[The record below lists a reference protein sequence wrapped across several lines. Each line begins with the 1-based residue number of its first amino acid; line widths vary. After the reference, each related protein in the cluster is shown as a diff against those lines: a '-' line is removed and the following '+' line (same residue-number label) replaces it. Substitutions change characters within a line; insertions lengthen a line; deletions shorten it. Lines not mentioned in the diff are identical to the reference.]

1 MAPLDSRYTP
11 VGFNWISVQ
20 VCGGWAQFKGCFLV
34 CTPGLDDA
42 GRHDPSDPLCLSELV
57 PIEDVDDRS
66 EVDDDNQDP
75 EEGDCQLQF
84 LHDKF

>member
-1 MAPLDSRYTP
+1 M
-11 VGFNWISVQ
+11 
-20 VCGGWAQFKGCFLV
+20 

-42 GRHDPSDPLCLSELV
+42 GRHDPSYPLCLSELV
-57 PIEDVDDRS
+57 PIKDVNDRS

-84 LHDKF
+84 LHDQF